1 MRCICSAMVAAM
13 AAAGAG
19 QAATII
25 PVVEDVMTSSFFTGT
40 DLVRGYG
47 VETNRPTLRVS
58 TFDPF
63 GTAGAETIYLTF
75 APAAFDAFSGPVPQA
90 LLTLESVAGGFMAD
104 ATDAA
109 PFAVSAH
116 AVNADP
122 LTSITDDTN
131 PAGPISWTDFFAN
144 NILPAAP
151 AATTTITGFGPVS
164 FDVTEIVNDWIG
176 GANTVFAIALTG
188 KNHTLNDVEFLH
200 GFANNNNA
208 GAPLGVTSI
217 SIVPEPTAAAL
228 GVVAS
233 MALAAGRR
241 RRVSDE

>member
-1 MRCICSAMVAAM
+1 MRTVCSALIAVL

-19 QAATII
+19 QAATI

-40 DLVRGYG
+40 NLVRGYG

-63 GTAGAETIYLTF
+63 GTSGAETIYLTF
-75 APAAFDAFSGPVPQA
+75 DPAAFASYSGPVPQA

-104 ATDAA
+104 ATDAN

-122 LTSITDDTN
+122 IASITDDTN
-131 PAGPISWTDFFAN
+131 PTGPISWTDFFAN

-164 FDVTEIVNDWIG
+164 FDVTGIVNDWIS

-188 KNHTLNDVEFLH
+188 KNHTLNDAEFLH
-200 GFANNNNA
+200 GFSNNNNA

-217 SIVPEPTAAAL
+217 SIVPEPSAAAL
-228 GVVAS
+228 AVVAAT
-233 MALAAGRR
+233 ALLAGRR
-241 RRVSDE
+241 RRVGQK